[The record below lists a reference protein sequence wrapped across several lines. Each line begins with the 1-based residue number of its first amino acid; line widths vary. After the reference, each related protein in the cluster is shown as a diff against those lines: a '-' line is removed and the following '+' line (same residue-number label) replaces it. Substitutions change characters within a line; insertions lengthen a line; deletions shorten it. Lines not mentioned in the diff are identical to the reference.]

1 MGFDPL
7 SWAGCFG
14 VRLFSLEQGG
24 VSQQPG
30 TLAAFNNAVVP
41 LAVLASLYV
50 FGEIED
56 MSVSM
61 KVRLAI
67 GSILIILSVLSCNP
81 SMKAR
86 PFLRTQIRGLS

>member
-14 VRLFSLEQGG
+14 VRLFLWNKGASL
-24 VSQQPG
+24 SNPG

-50 FGEIED
+50 FKEIKD

-61 KVRLAI
+61 KVRLAV
-67 GSILIILSVLSCNP
+67 GSILIILSVVSCNP
-81 SMKAR
+81 SMKASR
-86 PFLRTQIRGLS
+86 FSEPK